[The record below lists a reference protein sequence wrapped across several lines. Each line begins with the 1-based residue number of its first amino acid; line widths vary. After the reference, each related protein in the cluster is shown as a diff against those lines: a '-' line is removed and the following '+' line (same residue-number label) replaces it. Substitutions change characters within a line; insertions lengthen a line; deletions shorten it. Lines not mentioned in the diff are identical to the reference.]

1 MGEAAQHV
9 QFRFS
14 MRNIPMPHIPFKP
27 RPDLDAMI
35 DEIAQR
41 LDLLHQASTAASR
54 AQVWANLTMAVLRLA
69 APEDHEHVYERL
81 NAVFKAHVSRQAASL
96 HGDGRPTSHG

>member
-1 MGEAAQHV
+1 MGEAAQQV

-54 AQVWANLTMAVLRLA
+54 ALVWANLTMAVLRLA

-81 NAVFKAHVSRQAASL
+81 NAVFKAHVSRQAALL
-96 HGDGRPTSHG
+96 HGDGRPMSHG